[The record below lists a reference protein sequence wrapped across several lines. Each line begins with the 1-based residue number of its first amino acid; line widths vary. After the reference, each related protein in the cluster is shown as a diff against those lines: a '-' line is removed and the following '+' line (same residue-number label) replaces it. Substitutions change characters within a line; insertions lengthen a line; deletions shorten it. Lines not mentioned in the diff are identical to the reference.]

1 MVDPTPALR
10 SSSDL
15 ALIEAHISRP
25 TLAILPFD
33 DFQLARRKIFGFDAW
48 RDYEDYIAELDGA
61 FIGAACAGE
70 DPRQVQVTLA
80 SFEQWATHANLEFTR
95 ENLDRFAALIER
107 SRKRNRLYVQALMRK
122 DANLIQ
128 VSPRDP
134 SNTVTLSIS
143 DALYGDWAATF
154 ADDGLFNVSMAPDIY
169 AHLLVESWLSD
180 IETQDFVKQMA

>member
-1 MVDPTPALR
+1 MVDPTPTLR

-15 ALIEAHISRP
+15 ALIEAQNSRP

-33 DFQLARRKIFGFDAW
+33 DFQLAQRKILGFDAW
-48 RDYEDYIAELDGA
+48 RDYEDYVAELDGA

-70 DPRQVQVTLA
+70 DPRQVQVTLS
-80 SFEQWATHANLEFTR
+80 SFEQWATHANLPFTR

-107 SRKRNRLYVQALMRK
+107 SRKRNRLYVQALMRN
-122 DANLIQ
+122 DAALIHL
-128 VSPRDP
+128 PRHDQA
-134 SNTVTLSIS
+134 NTVTLSIS
-143 DALYGDWAATF
+143 DALYGDWAGTF

-180 IETQDFVKQMA
+180 IESQDFSKQTA